1 MGSYILG
8 WLSLTEAIDL
18 FSRLFLYLI
27 VAWRFRFSRAST
39 WPRLGGAVDAGSCHS
54 GSVSGAGDTLG
65 QRSGPGRSRS
75 GVLKARVIV
84 VPPWDSPATWGW
96 PAGLGGVAGTIISS
110 SSPPGVF
117 SCGVLAILLLCSA

>member
-1 MGSYILG
+1 MRIHPRLLIIINGTSSSPAPRRRRILAMGSYILG
-8 WLSLTEAIDL
+8 WLSPTEAIDL
-18 FSRLFLYLI
+18 SSRPFLYLI

-39 WPRLGGAVDAGSCHS
+39 WPRLGGAVDAGSCYS

-84 VPPWDSPATWGW
+84 VPP
-96 PAGLGGVAGTIISS
+96 
-110 SSPPGVF
+110 
-117 SCGVLAILLLCSA
+117 